1 MKFSV
6 LCIFSYFCRF
16 NLWLWWTKF
25 INNHLYLLSGVIKCF
40 AVNASCNH
48 CREDSDCSDFCENKY
63 EQPKCA
69 DQGYY
74 GSNFRCCVCKGEQ
87 QSYYFSVRI
96 SSLFLFIHFCDVFVS
111 LSVIFLFSFIA
122 LCILKLKK
130 IKKVKLMQ

>member
-1 MKFSV
+1 MV
-6 LCIFSYFCRF
+6 
-16 NLWLWWTKF
+16 
-25 INNHLYLLSGVIKCF
+25 KCF

-48 CREDSDCSDFCENKY
+48 CLEDSDCSDFCENKY

-111 LSVIFLFSFIA
+111 LSVIFLFFFYCLVHIEA
-122 LCILKLKK
+122 KKFNDLYDLKIIFLFLFFRRW
-130 IKKVKLMQ
+130 VVAVGGVNGGRGGG